1 MDGLLLLL
9 PENILFG
16 SGYWPSTAAA
26 LFIPT
31 VGRSTL
37 IIPKPDRGFVPRGW
51 AGDVLAYDTRLEDDP
66 SDLFIAKLVR
76 TAAGSKGT
84 GKRRF
89 GCDRCM
95 ETIAGTHIG
104 GEARV
109 PGELFYKL
117 LAEILPEVDFIDR
130 TPWIYEARMVKTPE
144 EINSLKTCAEVVD
157 KALDRARESLAPGM
171 RETDLSAIIESAIQ
185 TLGVG
190 YKNSR
195 RARGYGFVMSGAEN
209 TAGAWAAYNI
219 STDRKMV
226 EGDLVLIELDTQVE
240 GYWSD
245 ISRTFVVGRPSDRQK
260 EVWNAV
266 HDCQERTIKSLRVG
280 AVISNIDATARAFL
294 TDMGYG
300 AYFPHHIGHGVGFA
314 FHEVPYLDPP
324 SRIAADWPIQAG
336 MVLAIEPGVYIEGWG
351 GIRLED
357 NIVITENG
365 VAEYLSTAD
374 RSL

>member
-1 MDGLLLLL
+1 
-9 PENILFG
+9 
-16 SGYWPSTAAA
+16 
-26 LFIPT
+26 
-31 VGRSTL
+31 
-37 IIPKPDRGFVPRGW
+37 
-51 AGDVLAYDTRLEDDP
+51 
-66 SDLFIAKLVR
+66 
-76 TAAGSKGT
+76 
-84 GKRRF
+84 
-89 GCDRCM
+89 
-95 ETIAGTHIG
+95 
-104 GEARV
+104 
-109 PGELFYKL
+109 
-117 LAEILPEVDFIDR
+117 
-130 TPWIYEARMVKTPE
+130 
-144 EINSLKTCAEVVD
+144 
-157 KALDRARESLAPGM
+157 
-171 RETDLSAIIESAIQ
+171 
-185 TLGVG
+185 
-190 YKNSR
+190 
-195 RARGYGFVMSGAEN
+195 MSGAEN

-300 AYFPHHIGHGVGFA
+300 AHFPHHIGHGVGFA

-336 MVLAIEPGVYIEGWG
+336 MVLAIEPGVYVEGWG